1 MCVCVCVRMCMC
13 VCVEITGSGLPLPLL
28 LLQRSLG
35 GSPGLINFLLVKWR
49 TGTDPHLLGL
59 LTLFSFAGWMRD
71 GVHFVLALLYPWDR
85 FCPPGGTFGQPRGLG
100 LSKGVQV
107 QREAGL
113 QTVATCPSAKLR
125 LSLHPLGSVRP
136 ICLLPGS
143 ASYRRKRDGCSSM

>member
-1 MCVCVCVRMCMC
+1 M
-13 VCVEITGSGLPLPLL
+13 GYL
-28 LLQRSLG
+28 SLFCFYRDPWG
-35 GSPGLINFLLVKWR
+35 GSPGLINFLPVKWR

-71 GVHFVLALLYPWDR
+71 GVHFVLALLYLWDR

-125 LSLHPLGSVRP
+125 LSLHPWDLCVLSV
-136 ICLLPGS
+136 CFQGLLPTGGS
-143 ASYRRKRDGCSSM
+143 KMVAVACKSLQLWGGSPSGVWS